1 MPRTERLRKKRGRLK
16 PPPDEPQGMQALLG
30 EYLEWM
36 RATNYAWRTV
46 EYRRKYVGRFIA
58 WCAERGVSRPGE
70 VTRPILE
77 RYRRELHRQ
86 RKKDGSPL
94 SFTSQNGRLSMLRA
108 YFGWLAR
115 QNHILY
121 NPAADLELPRPEKR
135 LPKHVLTAS
144 EVERVLNQ
152 PDATRPLGVRDR
164 AILETFY
171 STGMRRSELIGLR
184 EHDLDFDRGTV
195 MIRRGKGKRDRVVP
209 IGKRAEA
216 WMEKYLGEVRPELV
230 CGLDDGTLFLTYRG
244 ERFTESRLSL
254 LVRNY
259 VKASGIGKSG
269 ACHLLRHT
277 MATLMLE
284 NGADI
289 RFIQQML
296 GHEDLRSTQIYT
308 RVSIRLL
315 KQVHDSTHPGA
326 RLKDQGAQENP

>member
-1 MPRTERLRKKRGRLK
+1 MPRS
-16 PPPDEPQGMQALLG
+16 PDPQGMKALLS

-36 RATNYAWRTV
+36 QATNYAKRTV
-46 EYRRKYVGRFIA
+46 SYRRKYVGHFID
-58 WCAERGVSRPGE
+58 WCEERGVSRPGE

-77 RYRRELHRQ
+77 RYRRELHRH
-86 RKKDGSPL
+86 RKKDGKPL
-94 SFTSQNGRLSMLRA
+94 SFRSQNGRLSMLRSF
-108 YFGWLAR
+108 FGWLAR

-135 LPKHVLTAS
+135 LPRDVLSAS

-152 PDATRPLGVRDR
+152 PDAKKPLGVRDR

-195 MIRRGKGKRDRVVP
+195 MIRLGKGKRDRVVP
-209 IGKRAEA
+209 IGGRASL
-216 WMEKYLGEVRPELV
+216 WVEKYLTEVRPELV
-230 CGLDDGTLFLTYRG
+230 AGRDDGTLFLTYRG
-244 ERFTESRLSL
+244 EPFNESRLSL
-254 LVRNY
+254 MVHNY
-259 VKASGIGKSG
+259 VKASGVGKSG
-269 ACHLLRHT
+269 ACHLLRHS

-308 RVSIRLL
+308 QVSIRKL
-315 KQVHDSTHPGA
+315 KEVHDSTHPGA
-326 RLKDQGAQENP
+326 RLQRRTKRS